1 MDAKDKKVVTELFK
15 ILTAIKVEF
24 DDFRAKLANAIND
37 DISSEDLAEV
47 LDNFSEDETIGW
59 YEVELINLI
68 RDYLGIDS
76 IERHL

>member
-1 MDAKDKKVVTELFK
+1 MDAKDKKVVTEIFK